1 MNKRKAIL
9 LFVLAVIACCWT
21 ACKDD
26 VASAGQAVLDEDD
39 AVIVLVDTFPL
50 TSTIDSCDAI
60 ISQADSF
67 LLGELETDYGLLR
80 GSILTQLACPT
91 GYRYPEGAEVDS
103 ICLFMYYSSWV
114 GDKNA
119 PLAINAYMMDKNTF
133 SYTGVYPTDLN
144 IDEYCSRKS
153 TILANYSIVV
163 ASEKLDS
170 VMNEDGVYIPML
182 RMRVNDDFQKHFWS
196 MQSFTTQDDFNKAF
210 NGLLIESS
218 FGSSTMLNITDI
230 ALGVYYHFTY
240 QRTNGE
246 TVTDTTVH
254 DMKAFYANSEVR
266 TVNHLSYPDKKEWI
280 DKLKNDSDTYNY
292 IIAPA
297 GAYTRVTFPMATIS
311 ESILEHMIEEKDGL
325 EILTK
330 QPYVNKAEVRIT
342 VTNKYNGSEAD
353 KTRNEWLQ
361 PAPYMLFIREESMK
375 RFFANRELPN
385 DTCALL
391 SPLVQGT
398 DAEGN
403 SIYYYSFD
411 MSDFLTNQLRKSFN
425 DTDLNMLMV
434 PVSVSAGTA
443 GVSESSYSA
452 VRQMQSMSATQIKS
466 AKNGLK
472 FEIVYSGFSLPSFT
486 D

>member
-1 MNKRKAIL
+1 
-9 LFVLAVIACCWT
+9 
-21 ACKDD
+21 
-26 VASAGQAVLDEDD
+26 
-39 AVIVLVDTFPL
+39 
-50 TSTIDSCDAI
+50 
-60 ISQADSF
+60 
-67 LLGELETDYGLLR
+67 
-80 GSILTQLACPT
+80 
-91 GYRYPEGAEVDS
+91 
-103 ICLFMYYSSWV
+103 
-114 GDKNA
+114 
-119 PLAINAYMMDKNTF
+119 
-133 SYTGVYPTDLN
+133 
-144 IDEYCSRKS
+144 
-153 TILANYSIVV
+153 
-163 ASEKLDS
+163 
-170 VMNEDGVYIPML
+170 
-182 RMRVNDDFQKHFWS
+182 
-196 MQSFTTQDDFNKAF
+196 
-210 NGLLIESS
+210 
-218 FGSSTMLNITDI
+218 
-230 ALGVYYHFTY
+230 
-240 QRTNGE
+240 
-246 TVTDTTVH
+246 
-254 DMKAFYANSEVR
+254 
-266 TVNHLSYPDKKEWI
+266 
-280 DKLKNDSDTYNY
+280 
-292 IIAPA
+292 
-297 GAYTRVTFPMATIS
+297 
-311 ESILEHMIEEKDGL
+311 MIEEKDGL

-391 SPLVQGT
+391 SQLVQGT

-452 VRQMQSMSATQIKS
+452 VRQLQSMSATQIKS